1 MYDNDDEP
9 NGGGE
14 MYDNDE
20 LSEEDEWSPPKN
32 QGKYR
37 DDTDSKIQF
46 NSKQMIQ
53 HFNPRFSNVC
63 FALIS
68 DS

>member
-9 NGGGE
+9 NGSEE

-20 LSEEDEWSPPKN
+20 LSEDEWLPPKN

-37 DDTDSKIQF
+37 EDSVKTF
-46 NSKQMIQ
+46 NSKEMIKSTY
-53 HFNPRFSNVC
+53 FMC
-63 FALIS
+63 ALIS
-68 DS
+68 NS